1 MKLWAKILIGM
12 VAGIFAGL
20 MLGDYASYLK
30 PVGTLFIQLIN
41 MIIPLLIL
49 STMAVGITNIH
60 DPKKM
65 GKLSILTLLYYLVT
79 TIIAVVVGIGLT
91 YFFQPGGE
99 LALKISE
106 VGAQAPPLTL
116 MQVFSSIVP
125 NNIFMA
131 LAENNVLQIIF
142 FAILL
147 GMATSFAGEKG
158 RPFMRFLESLSEVMY
173 SLTGMIISL
182 SPYGIFA
189 IMAYVTGTF
198 GFAVLI
204 PLSKFLGILY
214 LGFFIQILCVFFP
227 MIRLIGRVSPMAF
240 MKGMTDA
247 LLMAFTTCSSSATL
261 PVSLNCVQ
269 NNIGVSKNIA
279 SFMLPLGATINMNGT
294 ALYQAA
300 AAIFISQAYGIPLSI
315 EQVIVVIFSATLS
328 AVGTAGIPGAG
339 FIMLAAVVSAAGL
352 PLEGIAILAGIDR
365 LREMGAT
372 LLNVLGDAVC
382 ALCVAR
388 TEGEFDQEQFNQN
401 LVYQEVKENG

>member
-12 VAGIFAGL
+12 VLGICTGL
-20 MLGDYASYLK
+20 ILGDFGANFFK
-30 PVGTLFIQLIN
+30 QVGTLFIQLIN

-65 GKLSILTLLYYLVT
+65 GRVSLLTIVYYLVT
-79 TIIAVVVGIGLT
+79 TLIAVLIGIGLT
-91 YFFQPGGE
+91 TFFQPGANLHLQIPETAAQTTTLSIGE
-99 LALKISE
+99 MFHSL
-106 VGAQAPPLTL
+106 
-116 MQVFSSIVP
+116 VP
-125 NNIFMA
+125 NNIFTS
-131 LAENNVLQIIF
+131 LVENNVLQIIF

-147 GMATSFAGEKG
+147 GIATTLAGEKG

-173 SLTGMIISL
+173 SLTGMVIKL
-182 SPYGIFA
+182 SPFGIFA

-204 PLSKFLGILY
+204 PLSKFLALLY
-214 LGFFIQILCVFFP
+214 LGFFLHVVCVFFS
-227 MIRLIGRVSPMAF
+227 MIHFIGKVSPLAF

-247 LLMAFTTCSSSATL
+247 LLMGFTTCSSSATL

-279 SFMLPLGATINMNGT
+279 GFMLPLGATVNMNGT

-300 AAIFISQAYGIPLSI
+300 AALFISQAYGLPLSL
-315 EQVIVVIFSATLS
+315 EQIVVIAMSATLS
-328 AVGTAGIPGAG
+328 AIGTAGIPGAG
-339 FIMLAAVVSAAGL
+339 FIMLAAVVSSVGL
-352 PLEGIAILAGIDR
+352 PIEGIALLIGIDR

-388 TEGEFDQEQFNQN
+388 VEGEFDEAVFNQN
-401 LVYQEVKENG
+401 LKLPQQTP

>member
-1 MKLWAKILIGM
+1 MKLWVKILIGM
-12 VAGIFAGL
+12 VLGIFAGFV
-20 MLGDYASYLK
+20 LGDYAAYLK
-30 PVGTLFIQLIN
+30 PVGNLFIQLIN

-65 GKLSILTLLYYLVT
+65 GRLSVLTLLYYLLT
-79 TIIAVVVGIGLT
+79 TLVAVVLGIALT
-91 YFFQPGGE
+91 YFFHPGSE
-99 LALKISE
+99 LSLTITE
-106 VGAQAPPLTL
+106 VGVQAPPLTL
-116 MQVFSSIVP
+116 WEVFSSIVP
-125 NNIFMA
+125 KNIFLA
-131 LAENNVLQIIF
+131 LVENNVLQIIF
-142 FAILL
+142 FAVLL

-158 RPFMRFLESLSEVMY
+158 RPFMRFLESLAEVMY

-198 GFAVLI
+198 GFSILI

-214 LGFFIQILCVFFP
+214 LGFIIQVIAVFFP
-227 MIRLIGRVSPMAF
+227 MVRLIGRVSPMAF

-261 PVSLNCVQ
+261 PLSLTCVQ
-269 NNIGVSKNIA
+269 NLGVSKNIA

-300 AAIFISQAYGIPLSI
+300 AAIFISQAYGIPLSF
-315 EQVIVVIFSATLS
+315 EQVVVVVFSATLS

-382 ALCVAR
+382 AICVAR
-388 TEGEFDQEQFNQN
+388 TEKEFDEDVFKQN
-401 LVYQEVKENG
+401 LVLQQP